1 MSKQLAISATVSVL
15 AMSVYVLFGADA
27 AREPLGAPPISI
39 QSPALPTPQVS
50 LDARALLR

>member
-27 AREPLGAPPISI
+27 AREPLGAPSISI